1 MVKKSLHGLIIAL
14 MLTFS
19 ISKINAVELYNYQ
32 VTIYAGSYG
41 LFNSVDAVII
51 DSSDT
56 NSSPNITLSEDQ
68 RQLVVTNLKANDRI
82 AIETSQITVTNEK
95 YYAKGIKTGGRDNEN
110 EYIQRWYSV
119 TKDNN
124 YVVAYGIP
132 GDQIEYTTYYVD
144 QDGNQLK
151 EPETYYGTIGE
162 YTIAG
167 YKYVDGYL
175 PQAYNLGKTLTDNA
189 SENIYM
195 FVYSPIPSLT
205 SENGEVTVIPGT
217 SASNDNEASDQNS
230 QPINEDNEVTNQENQ
245 TLNQEVSEPEEIIDL
260 DEEQTPLAGNESQ
273 EAANQTISY
282 TTIGAGIVFLIVIII
297 ALLYRKRKAGNYE

>member
-1 MVKKSLHGLIIAL
+1 MKGEVKTMVKKSLHGLIIAL

-56 NSSPNITLSEDQ
+56 NSSPNIMLSEDQ

-124 YVVAYGIP
+124 FVVAYGIP

-151 EPETYYGTIGE
+151 
-162 YTIAG
+162 
-167 YKYVDGYL
+167 
-175 PQAYNLGKTLTDNA
+175 
-189 SENIYM
+189 
-195 FVYSPIPSLT
+195 
-205 SENGEVTVIPGT
+205 
-217 SASNDNEASDQNS
+217 
-230 QPINEDNEVTNQENQ
+230 
-245 TLNQEVSEPEEIIDL
+245 
-260 DEEQTPLAGNESQ
+260 
-273 EAANQTISY
+273 
-282 TTIGAGIVFLIVIII
+282 
-297 ALLYRKRKAGNYE
+297 